1 MLESPSPKCL
11 VCYDKSNFLISKDKF
26 DHNIC
31 KNPECLFIFV
41 SNPPKNLNIVYK
53 KEPDII
59 FLETSNEA
67 TSPDFDTNKN
77 IIYAKKIITSNKISS
92 LLDIGSRNGNFLLAI
107 RNLTNIKS
115 VVGVEPNT
123 QAALHSKN
131 LGIDVRNHFFSKDI
145 FINEKFDL
153 INIADVLEHV
163 TDPRTMIKDAVSLL
177 NNDGYL
183 LIRTPNLSSQWS
195 KITYKVSRMLDLPWS
210 SLTPP
215 EHISNFSN
223 NNLTLFLRSESLEIV
238 SKYYEPP
245 NLIYELGQLHLVK
258 KFRSNKSFRNLI
270 KLFIGFYSYSL
281 IFLFLKI
288 VQPLLKENFSQT
300 VLVRPLAPNVS
311 YNG

>member
-1 MLESPSPKCL
+1 MLEGSSPKCL
-11 VCYDKSNFLISKDKF
+11 VCYDESTFLISKDKF

-31 KNPECLFIFV
+31 KNSECLFIFV
-41 SNPPKNLNIVYK
+41 SNPPKNLNVVYK
-53 KEPDII
+53 KEPDNI
-59 FLETSNEA
+59 FVETSDEA
-67 TSPDFDTNKN
+67 TSPKFDTNKN
-77 IIYAKKIITSNKISS
+77 IMYAKKIITSNKILS

-107 RNLTNIKS
+107 RDLTNVKS

-123 QAALHSKN
+123 QAALQSKK
-131 LGIDVRNHFFSKDI
+131 LGIDVRNDFFSKDI

-163 TDPRTMIKDAVSLL
+163 TDPRTMIMDAVSLL
-177 NNDGYL
+177 NTNGYL

-195 KITYKVSRMLDLPWS
+195 QITYKVSSVLGLPWS

-223 NNLTLFLRSESLEIV
+223 NNLILFLRSESLEIV

-245 NLIYELGQLHLVK
+245 NLIYELGQLHLAK
-258 KFRSNKSFRNLI
+258 RFRSNKSFRNLI
-270 KLFIGFYSYSL
+270 KLFIGFSSYSL

-311 YNG
+311 